1 MFTTLIVVIVGLFI
15 TCVVLGIVPVLLIG
29 ALVALVV
36 TAIVGFCIPL
46 NGFEENRKASIGPR
60 FGAILFGAI
69 GAIGDGVLYSSIMAG
84 LIAGVAGAFGG
95 FFLGQVGTAAGGAL
109 RDALRERRDRKRL
122 KALCAGA
129 ARTPNGLYR

>member
-1 MFTTLIVVIVGLFI
+1 MFTTLIVIIVGLLI
-15 TCVVLGIVPVLLIG
+15 ICAVLGVIPVLLIG
-29 ALVALVV
+29 ALVTLVV

-46 NGFEENRKASIGPR
+46 NGLEENRRASIGPR
-60 FGAILFGAI
+60 LGAILFGAI

-84 LIAGVAGAFGG
+84 LVAGAFGG